1 MEIIF
6 LGTGAPLNTARA
18 TIGMVVTAEGCAPL
32 LIDTCGGLEV
42 ARHLHAAGFNLS
54 EIRNVIVT
62 HRHLDHAGGM
72 MALLLAHIPL
82 DVYAL
87 ADTYTGILETKA
99 GCFPEL
105 ELNPSVVHHRIE
117 AGGQRE
123 IGGFGVEFFAVEHRV
138 PTVAVRV
145 HCRGRTLAFS
155 ADSLPCNALVAAA
168 RDADLFVCDAICAES
183 DGEGAR
189 RLARMFMHST
199 AKEAAEIA
207 RRADADRLAC
217 VHIGR
222 FGSPQNILEE
232 AQTVFGGKVCVPDDG
247 DRVQV

>member
-1 MEIIF
+1 
-6 LGTGAPLNTARA
+6 
-18 TIGMVVTAEGCAPL
+18 
-32 LIDTCGGLEV
+32 
-42 ARHLHAAGFNLS
+42 
-54 EIRNVIVT
+54 
-62 HRHLDHAGGM
+62 

-87 ADTYTGILETKA
+87 ADTYTGISETKA

-105 ELNPSVVHHRIE
+105 ELNASVLHHRIE
-117 AGGQRE
+117 AGEQRE

-155 ADSLPCNALVAAA
+155 ADSLPCDGLPAAA
-168 RDADLFVCDAICAES
+168 RDADLFVCDAICAER

-199 AKEAAEIA
+199 AKEAAEISK
-207 RRADADRLAC
+207 RAGVDRLAC

-222 FGSPQNILEE
+222 FGSPQDILEE
-232 AQTVFGGKVCVPDDG
+232 AQAVFEGEVTVPNDG